1 MSVNHRERVIAA
13 IHHQEADRVPV
24 DLGGMRSTTMLGLAY
39 ARLKEYLGIV
49 EGDVTIFDP
58 YLQLAYIEEPVRRR
72 FGCDV
77 VILNDSLLGGWR
89 PYHLPDGTPA
99 LTCANF
105 RTEPDG
111 RGGEYSL
118 DGSGRRTWYRPAGG
132 YYFDPVY
139 FPLAAAQCEADLAA
153 YTWNVIDE
161 ATLRRLQDE
170 ARRLSTETDYAI
182 MASTGGSF
190 LEAGGWLCG
199 FEKWMMDLA
208 GNRPFAE
215 ALLDRVLENH
225 LRNAELV
232 LQAVG
237 DYVQIIEM
245 DDDLGAQAGPQIHP
259 RMYNEMIQPRQKVL
273 WSRIHALRPQVSV
286 FLHSCGAIFD
296 LIPGLI
302 DAGLDILN
310 PVQISARGM
319 QPERLKSEFGER
331 LCLWGGGCDTQHVL
345 PFGTPQ
351 EVYEHTRHNVEVFK
365 PGGGYVFS
373 QVHNIQANVPPENV
387 VAMFEA
393 VRDAGKY

>member
-1 MSVNHRERVIAA
+1 MKPRERVVAA
-13 IHHQEADRVPV
+13 VHHRQADRVPV
-24 DLGGMRSTTMLGLAY
+24 DLGGMRSTTIMGLPY
-39 ARLKEYLGIV
+39 ARLKEYLGITD
-49 EGDVTIFDP
+49 GDIYVFDP
-58 YLQLAYIEEPVRRR
+58 YLQLAYVEEPLRRR

-77 VILNDSLLGGWR
+77 VMLNDNLLGGWR
-89 PYHLPDGTPA
+89 DYCLPDGTPA
-99 LTCANF
+99 KTCAGF
-105 RTEPDG
+105 RTEPDD
-111 RGGEYSL
+111 RGGEYNL
-118 DGSGRRTWYRPAGG
+118 DDYGRRTWFRPAGG

-139 FPLAAAQCEADLAA
+139 FPLAEAENEADLDRH
-153 YTWNVIDE
+153 TWDVIGDE
-161 ATLRRLQDE
+161 ALRRLQDE
-170 ARRLSTETDYAI
+170 ARRLYSETDYAI

-190 LEAGGWLCG
+190 LESGGWLRG

-208 GNRPFAE
+208 SNRGFAE
-215 ALLDRVLENH
+215 ALLDRALENH
-225 LRNAELV
+225 LRNAELI

-245 DDDLGAQAGPQIHP
+245 DDDLGSQMGPQIRP
-259 RMYNEMIQPRQKVL
+259 RMYSEMIQPRQKVL

-319 QPERLKSEFGER
+319 QPERLKSAFGER

-345 PFGTPQ
+345 PFGTPA
-351 EVYEHTRHNVEVFK
+351 EVFEHTRNNVEVFK

-373 QVHNIQANVPPENV
+373 QVHNIQANVPPENI

-393 VRDAGKY
+393 VREAGRY

>member
-1 MSVNHRERVIAA
+1 MNHRERVIAA
-13 IHHQEADRVPV
+13 VHHQEADRVPV
-24 DLGGMRSTTMLGLAY
+24 DLGGMRSTTMLGLPY
-39 ARLKEYLGIV
+39 ARLKEHLGIT
-49 EGDVTIFDP
+49 EGQVYVFDP
-58 YLQLAYIEEPVRRR
+58 YLQLAYIEEPVRQR

-77 VILNDSLLGGWR
+77 VILNDSLLGGWQ
-89 PYHLPDGTPA
+89 PYRLPDGTPA

-105 RTEPDG
+105 RTEGDG
-111 RGGEYSL
+111 HGGEYSL
-118 DGSGRRTWYRPAGG
+118 DEHGRRTWYRPPGG

-139 FPLAAAQCEADLAA
+139 FPLAGAQSEADLAA
-153 YTWNVIDE
+153 YTWNVIDDE
-161 ATLRRLQDE
+161 TLRRLQDE
-170 ARRLSTETDYAI
+170 ARRLYTETDYAI

-215 ALLDRVLENH
+215 ALLERVLENH

-237 DYVQIIEM
+237 DYIQIIEM
-245 DDDLGAQAGPQIHP
+245 DDDLGAQAGPQIRP
-259 RMYNEMIQPRQKVL
+259 RMYSEMIQPRQKVL

-319 QPERLKSEFGER
+319 QPERLKSAFGER

-345 PFGTPQ
+345 PFGTPA
-351 EVYEHTRHNVEVFK
+351 EVFEHTRNNVEVFK

-373 QVHNIQANVPPENV
+373 QVHNIQANVPPENI

-393 VRDAGKY
+393 VREAGRY